1 MKLYV
6 IFFLKHRQL
15 LAIFLLKPRQL
26 STVFFLKHRQV
37 YRGWVLFL
45 LKLLFLCCVINDK

>member
-6 IFFLKHRQL
+6 MFFLKHRPL
-15 LAIFLLKPRQL
+15 LAIFLLKHRQL